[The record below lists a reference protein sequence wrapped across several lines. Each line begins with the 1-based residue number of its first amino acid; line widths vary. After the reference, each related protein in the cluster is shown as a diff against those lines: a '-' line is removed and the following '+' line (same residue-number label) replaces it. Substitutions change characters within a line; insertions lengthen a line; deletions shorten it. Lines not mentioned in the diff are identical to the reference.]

1 MRIKRIRAYIIDF
14 LILTLILFIINT
26 FLPLDKK
33 TSALQEDKRSIAS
46 SYYKGDLTYGEYI
59 EVYGRINYK
68 IDKNMVVNNIAYLV
82 FMIIYFIVVPILYH
96 GRTIGA
102 RFNNIQIES
111 FSDSNLK
118 FYQIIIRA
126 LLITGLG
133 YVFMKNLLV
142 FILNENTYF
151 IGITICSLIQVIIL
165 GISLFM
171 MIREKDKRG
180 LHEIL
185 SNTEM
190 VKITEKHMKNNK

>member
-33 TSALQEDKRSIAS
+33 TNDLQEDKRSIAS
-46 SYYKGDLTYGEYI
+46 SYYKGTLTYGEYI
-59 EVYGRINYK
+59 EVYGRINYE
-68 IDKNMVVNNIAYLV
+68 IDKNMVINNITYLV

-102 RFNNIQIES
+102 RLNNIQIES

-133 YVFMKNLLV
+133 YVFMKNMLV

-151 IGITICSLIQVIIL
+151 IGITIFSLIQVIIL

-190 VKITEKHMKNNK
+190 VKITEKRMKNNK